1 MAVSMRQSLRLG
13 AYLAKQKLARRE
25 KFPLVVE
32 LEPLFACN
40 LACAGCG
47 KIQYP
52 ANILK
57 QRMPV
62 ETAVAAI
69 EECGAPMV
77 SIAGGEPLIHPE
89 IHEIVAELIKRKKFV
104 YLCTNALLMKKK
116 MDRFKPSPYFAW
128 AVHMDGLRERHDKSV
143 CQEGVFDAAVDAIKE
158 AKRRG
163 FRVTTN
169 TTFFNTDTPQTVR
182 EVLDYLNDDLQV
194 DQMMISP
201 AYAYEKAPDQEHF
214 LGVQET
220 TELLDLRLAEALLP
234 DVGRLREDLQGAGRG
249 DRLVQVRP
257 RQRPALR
264 QLHGALRLRAERGA
278 GDHGQPEGVAARGD
292 RALASAPRLAEA
304 QGEPPVQAGCRAL
317 EARRQA
323 DPGGRE
329 DLGPVGGDRP
339 QQRAG
344 DPLRGDRRR
353 PRSVVGAAAA
363 VEEGSVDHP
372 GDDHRHGD
380 PGAGDLLADAVGE
393 GAQPRLG
400 GGVDRLA
407 RHPGGA
413 GDRGHVDQVPAAAL
427 QHAGQQQPGEPHRR
441 DQVQGDQPL
450 G

>member
-163 FRVTTN
+163 
-169 TTFFNTDTPQTVR
+169 
-182 EVLDYLNDDLQV
+182 
-194 DQMMISP
+194 
-201 AYAYEKAPDQEHF
+201 
-214 LGVQET
+214 VQET
-220 TELLDLRLAEALLP
+220 TELFRKAFGDGHRKKWRFNHSPLFLDFLEGKVDYQCTAWGIPSYSIFGWQKPCYLMS
-234 DVGRLREDLQGAGRG
+234 DGYVKTYRELVEETDWSKYGRG
-249 DRLVQVRP
+249 NDP
-257 RQRPALR
+257 RCANCMAHCGYEPSAVLATMGS
-264 QLHGALRLRAERGA
+264 LKESLRAA
-278 GDHGQPEGVAARGD
+278 T
-292 RALASAPRLAEA
+292 
-304 QGEPPVQAGCRAL
+304 
-317 EARRQA
+317 
-323 DPGGRE
+323 GR
-329 DLGPVGGDRP
+329 
-339 QQRAG
+339 
-344 DPLRGDRRR
+344 
-353 PRSVVGAAAA
+353 
-363 VEEGSVDHP
+363 
-372 GDDHRHGD
+372 
-380 PGAGDLLADAVGE
+380 
-393 GAQPRLG
+393 
-400 GGVDRLA
+400 
-407 RHPGGA
+407 
-413 GDRGHVDQVPAAAL
+413 
-427 QHAGQQQPGEPHRR
+427 
-441 DQVQGDQPL
+441 
-450 G
+450 